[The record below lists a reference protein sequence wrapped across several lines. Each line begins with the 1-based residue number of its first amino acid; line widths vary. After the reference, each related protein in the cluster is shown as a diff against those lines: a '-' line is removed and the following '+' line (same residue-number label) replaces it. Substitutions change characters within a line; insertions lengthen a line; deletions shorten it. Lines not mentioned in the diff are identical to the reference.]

1 MATALLL
8 IGLLLPAIMQIAIF
22 VVALK
27 KAPGKALMCLL
38 IPFYIYVYARKEPQ
52 AVPFLWGWYAGFAIL
67 FVGVVLAS

>member
-8 IGLLLPAIMQIAIF
+8 IGLLLPALMQIAMF
-22 VVALK
+22 LVALK

-38 IPFYIYVYARKEPQ
+38 IPFYLYVYARKEPQ
-52 AVPFLWGWYAGFAIL
+52 AVPLLWGWYAGVAIL